1 MGAILENNLLAP
13 SCGSPLPDGR
23 GSVQAADSTE
33 PRASASGQTRYA
45 NYRNFAPGSGFSWR
59 GHSCL
64 PRLDCFVSALPNPSK
79 KRTTTPCVAGAATIC
94 VLLLSGCIVG
104 PKYVPPAAPA
114 PPAFKEASP
123 AAYSAAPAGT
133 WQPAQPQDAVL
144 KGKWWEIFN
153 EPELNALEDQLD
165 INNQNI
171 AQYFQNFMAARAQVS
186 EARAAFYPVASVNPA
201 ISRSRGAA
209 GVGAGSSAAGTT
221 TGTGGTTGVTPAVS
235 PAATTTTGSG
245 GASSKSANTTSSDFS
260 LPFDVS
266 WEPDLWGRVRNTVR
280 EYQNAAQ
287 VSAADLENE
296 RLTEQ
301 ADLAA
306 YYFDLRGQDALQDLY
321 NRTVEADRQSLELT
335 RALAQTG
342 IDNDEAVAEAEV
354 TLKNAEEVA
363 IGIATNRALFEHA
376 IATLIGKP
384 ASVFS
389 MPVKML
395 STPVPAIPVG
405 IPSQLL
411 ERRPDIAAAERT
423 MAQANALIG
432 VEKAA
437 YYPTVSLT
445 ASGGLEASSIA
456 KLFSLPALIWSIGAS
471 ASETIFDAGLR
482 KATVA
487 QYTAQYNAA
496 GAAYRQTVLTAF
508 QQVEDYI
515 ATLRVTSQQIAKQ
528 EEAVHAAQRYLD
540 IAMSR
545 YKTGL
550 DPYLD
555 VITAQTTLLS
565 DQQTLTTLRVNEM
578 TAAVQLIQ
586 ALGGGW
592 DVAQLPA
599 ASQITSKEAPRKVAT
614 TP

>member
-1 MGAILENNLLAP
+1 MTAKP
-13 SCGSPLPDGR
+13 
-23 GSVQAADSTE
+23 
-33 PRASASGQTRYA
+33 
-45 NYRNFAPGSGFSWR
+45 
-59 GHSCL
+59 
-64 PRLDCFVSALPNPSK
+64 PNPTAKCRISSSL
-79 KRTTTPCVAGAATIC
+79 AGAGAIC
-94 VLLLSGCIVG
+94 VLLLSGCNVG

-114 PPAFKEASP
+114 PPAFKEAAP
-123 AAYSAAPAGT
+123 TAYSGAPPGS

-144 KGKWWEIFN
+144 KGKWWEVFN
-153 EPELNALEDQLD
+153 EPELNALEDELD

-171 AQYFQNFMAARAQVS
+171 AQYFQNFMAARAVVS
-186 EARAAFYPVASVNPA
+186 EARAAYYPTVTTNPSV
-201 ISRSRGAA
+201 SRGRGAA
-209 GVGAGSSAAGTT
+209 SGGTGSSASNTG
-221 TGTGGTTGVTPAVS
+221 TGTGGTTGATPAVTR
-235 PAATTTTGSG
+235 AASTTGSSG
-245 GASSKSANTTSSDFS
+245 TTGTSTSGNSTYSDFS
-260 LPFDVS
+260 LPFDVA
-266 WEPDLWGRVRNTVR
+266 WEPDLWGRVRSTVR

-306 YYFDLRGQDALQDLY
+306 YYFELRGQDALQDLY
-321 NRTVEADRQSLELT
+321 NRTIAADLQSLQLT
-335 RALAQTG
+335 RALFETG
-342 IDNDEAVAEAEV
+342 IDNEEAVAEAEV
-354 TLKNAEEVA
+354 TLKNAEAVG
-363 IGIATNRALFEHA
+363 IGIATNRALYEHA

-384 ASVFS
+384 ASSFS
-389 MPVKML
+389 MPVKL
-395 STPVPAIPVG
+395 LNTPVPAIPVG

-411 ERRPDIAAAERT
+411 QRRPDIAAAERT

-437 YYPTVSLT
+437 YYPTLSLT
-445 ASGGLEASSIA
+445 GSGGLEASSIT
-456 KLFSLPALIWSIGAS
+456 KLFSLPALVWSIGAS

-487 QYTAQYNAA
+487 QYTAQYNADV
-496 GAAYRQTVLTAF
+496 AAYRQTVLTAF

-528 EEAVHAAQRYLD
+528 DEAVHSAQRYLD

-555 VITAQTTLLS
+555 VITAQTILLS
-565 DQQTLTTLRVNEM
+565 DQQSLTTLRVTEM

-599 ASQITSKEAPRKVAT
+599 ANQITSKDTPRQVAN